1 MSLLVKAGITK
12 LSELGIDI
20 SKDWGA
26 YLIKNLGVAVDN
38 ADAVRKVQAIL
49 QSLLTTQGDII
60 HRGASVAE
68 RLGGDYGS
76 GYNYLHCINTGQ
88 FGVEWHDIVDLIIYL
103 TGAVNRAVALPSLAI
118 PVPDLSLVVA
128 EDHSGGANPA
138 TPPAL
143 SIPTPTVG
151 KAAVTTSVNSVGG
164 AVAHDDDGVDAD
176 ETAEANSAAINDMT
190 LLQPDG
196 ATADWYALGYAS
208 LYDGV
213 VINVGT
219 AGADITLDTFEYSKG
234 GGSWG
239 TLTVIRSQLNNWET
253 TGKVWFTFERPGD
266 WAVDTY
272 AGIANMYWIKFKA
285 SAVGGGYS
293 QPKGTQAWVLVY

>member
-1 MSLLVKAGITK
+1 VSLLIKGGISK
-12 LSELGIDI
+12 LSELEIDAAPVKAASI
-20 SKDWGA
+20 A
-26 YLIKNLGVAVDN
+26 ELI
-38 ADAVRKVQAIL
+38 
-49 QSLLTTQGDII
+49 LTTPGDVLY
-60 HRGASVAE
+60 RAAVVA
-68 RLGGDYGS
+68 RLGGSFGF
-76 GYNYLHCINTGQ
+76 GYNFLHCINTGQ
-88 FGVEWHDIVDLIIYL
+88 YGVEWQDIVDLIIYL
-103 TGAVNRAVALPSLAI
+103 TGAVNRAVALPTLAI
-118 PVPDLSLVVA
+118 PVPAISLVVA
-128 EDHSGGANPA
+128 EGHSGGANPA

-143 SIPTPTVG
+143 SIPVPTISVPTL
-151 KAAVTTSVNSVGG
+151 AATSVNAVGG
-164 AVAHDDDGVDAD
+164 AVAHDDDGVDSD

-190 LLQPDG
+190 LLQADG
-196 ATADWYALGYAS
+196 AIPDWYALGYAS

-213 VINVGT
+213 VVNVGT

-285 SAVGGGYS
+285 SAIGGGFV
-293 QPKGTQAWVLVY
+293 QPLGTQAWILVYP